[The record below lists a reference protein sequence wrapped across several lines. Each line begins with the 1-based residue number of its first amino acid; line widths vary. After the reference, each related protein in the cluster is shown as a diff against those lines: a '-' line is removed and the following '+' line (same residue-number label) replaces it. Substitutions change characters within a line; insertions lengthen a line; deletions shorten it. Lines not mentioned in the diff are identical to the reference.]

1 MYKILKSSK
10 TNEDKLY
17 NKILLLSRNKFFYT
31 KLLLS
36 DTFQNRINLIFL
48 HISFIFM
55 KINEAKNVNQFKKYY
70 QKLFDLT
77 FHRIELNMRE
87 LGHSD
92 TSVNKNMKS
101 LVKDF
106 YNILINC
113 EKYKLKT
120 SDEKRIFIRKY
131 LNLNIIDNTNV
142 NNDLIEYFND
152 YQSFCLDLSLD
163 NVLKND
169 FNLESNF
176 LEIFSV

>member
-1 MYKILKSSK
+1 MLKLLKNSK
-10 TNEDKLY
+10 TNEGKLY

-31 KLLLS
+31 NFFLA

-55 KINEAKNVNQFKKYY
+55 KINEAKSTDQLKIYY

-77 FHRIELNMRE
+77 FHKIELNMRE

-113 EKYKLKT
+113 KKYKHKT
-120 SDEKRIFIRKY
+120 ANEKIIFISKY
-131 LNLNIIDNTNV
+131 LNANNIDKTNV
-142 NNDLIEYFND
+142 NNDLIDYFND
-152 YQSFCLDLSLD
+152 YQSFCLDLTLD
-163 NVLKND
+163 NVLKGD
-169 FNLESNF
+169 FNFTNKY
-176 LEIFSV
+176 I